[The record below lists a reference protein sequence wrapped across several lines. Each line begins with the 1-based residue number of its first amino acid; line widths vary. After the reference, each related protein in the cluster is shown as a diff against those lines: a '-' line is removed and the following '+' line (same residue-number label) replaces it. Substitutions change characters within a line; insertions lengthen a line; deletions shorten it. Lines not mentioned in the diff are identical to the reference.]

1 MASPMRAVAEVL
13 SQLMHPNRAA
23 DIIRMADADPA
34 FAAKLLEAVQA
45 DDFGKSLRMLVADT
59 QWGAAPARPAPVRP
73 EAPAALTTAQRM
85 MANPDIQ
92 SQIQSNMGGLPPEL
106 AQRIQAGDPDAA
118 VEAYQMIAAAE
129 GELPPFRRI
138 GESLG
143 DDPAMLQQAHSAMR
157 DGYPGPFDSSAEE
170 IMDPAILGDFPPA
183 QQELMRELA
192 ANEWLGFDYPSQAA
206 NAVLSFDAG
215 NFEMSPGL
223 MRARAA
229 LIGGQSPPPARQME
243 LPLGGE
249 NELPP
254 RGLIP
259 FGVRGEGVPVGGPT
273 WMGTARDVIGE
284 MIPAPLRGIPGQTR
298 GLSTDVLLQRLGAQS
313 PGMPRLTG
321 PVTELPLGPA
331 LATRA
336 QGLDRIAPFPQA
348 SRMPAAPPPSGN
360 MGRIAGAGAA
370 GVGIGALVNQMMQGR
385 NTDMSPELLGDLDDT
400 SMPINMEDLPAA
412 QPELAMEP
420 PVDYSLEARKL
431 IDQLNAMR
439 RQAGGEVPEA
449 AKMQPEIQRL
459 LDLGNKTRRATYA
472 AAPQDESSQM
482 FQQAQGMIDQVND
495 LYRQGHSQGSPQV
508 RQIMQEVSRLQQAG
522 DAIRNRRSA

>member
-34 FAAKLLEAVQA
+34 FAAKLLAAVEA
-45 DDFGKSLRMLVADT
+45 DDFGKSLRTLVADA

-73 EAPAALTTAQRM
+73 EAPAPLTTAQRM

-118 VEAYQMIAAAE
+118 VEAYQMIAAAD
-129 GELPPFRRI
+129 GELPMRVPSAPMAPDIGAPVEFASEADEWGRRLLADVRQ
-138 GESLG
+138 GPS
-143 DDPAMLQQAHSAMR
+143 PAT
-157 DGYPGPFDSSAEE
+157 
-170 IMDPAILGDFPPA
+170 
-183 QQELMRELA
+183 
-192 ANEWLGFDYPSQAA
+192 
-206 NAVLSFDAG
+206 
-215 NFEMSPGL
+215 
-223 MRARAA
+223 
-229 LIGGQSPPPARQME
+229 RQME

-249 NELPP
+249 NELPS

-273 WMGTARDVIGE
+273 GMGTARDVFGE

-313 PGMPRLTG
+313 PSMPRLAG
-321 PVTELPLGPA
+321 PVTELPLSPA

-336 QGLDRIAPFPQA
+336 QGLDRIAPFPQG
-348 SRMPAAPPPSGN
+348 SRSPSPAPRSQNLERA
-360 MGRIAGAGAA
+360 IAAGAA

-385 NTDMSPELLGDLDDT
+385 NTDMSPELMGDLDDT
-400 SMPINMEDLPAA
+400 SMPTNMEDLPAA
-412 QPELAMEP
+412 QPELAMEE

-439 RQAGGEVPEA
+439 RKAGGEVPEA
-449 AKMQPEIQRL
+449 AKMQSEIQRL
-459 LDLGNKTRRATYA
+459 MDLGNKTRKATYA
-472 AAPQDESSQM
+472 AAPQDDSSRM

-495 LYRQGHSQGSPQV
+495 LYRQGHSQSSPQV
-508 RQIMQEVSRLQQAG
+508 QKIMSEVRRLQSAG

>member
-34 FAAKLLEAVQA
+34 FAAKLMEAVQA
-45 DDFGKSLRMLVADT
+45 DDFGRSLRMLVADA
-59 QWGAAPARPAPVRP
+59 QWGAAPARPAPARP
-73 EAPAALTTAQRM
+73 AVDAPPTTAQRM

-157 DGYPGPFDSSAEE
+157 DGYPVPFDSFAEE
-170 IMDPAILGDFPPA
+170 VMDPAILGEFPPA

-249 NELPP
+249 NELPS

-273 WMGTARDVIGE
+273 GMGTARDVAFLGR
-284 MIPAPLRGIPGQTR
+284 PAACQLTCCFSVSARSRPACKGLLGRSPSCPLARLSPLGRRAWIALHRSRRGLACPPLRLPPGTW
-298 GLSTDVLLQRLGAQS
+298 GESL
-313 PGMPRLTG
+313 
-321 PVTELPLGPA
+321 
-331 LATRA
+331 
-336 QGLDRIAPFPQA
+336 
-348 SRMPAAPPPSGN
+348 
-360 MGRIAGAGAA
+360 
-370 GVGIGALVNQMMQGR
+370 ALVLR
-385 NTDMSPELLGDLDDT
+385 VSALVHW
-400 SMPINMEDLPAA
+400 S
-412 QPELAMEP
+412 
-420 PVDYSLEARKL
+420 
-431 IDQLNAMR
+431 
-439 RQAGGEVPEA
+439 
-449 AKMQPEIQRL
+449 
-459 LDLGNKTRRATYA
+459 TR
-472 AAPQDESSQM
+472 
-482 FQQAQGMIDQVND
+482 
-495 LYRQGHSQGSPQV
+495 
-508 RQIMQEVSRLQQAG
+508 
-522 DAIRNRRSA
+522 